1 MNQASRITIMALLAT
16 TTALAQADTAS
27 TSYNHFAGWYE
38 ISVPHSASGRFFY
51 AHKTMLVPVI
61 QRGTNFFTPF
71 VGFEVP
77 FENTDEGLY
86 LKADNSYYE
95 QRATLGYRPETGEY
109 YARITYRPNSYS
121 YASSD
126 RAQDGVV
133 MCVARKID
141 RPSWLPAAADSA
153 PITLDDYLGWFESL
167 YLPSLLKMEVYKENG
182 AYYFRW
188 LDPDNNTDTPAELIP
203 NADGTSF
210 MLDDAFSFCYD
221 TELMRYELSRTPKR
235 EPSMLIRH
243 PLVRIDAP
251 LSNTYATTND
261 ITVIGFPFAKD

>member
-1 MNQASRITIMALLAT
+1 MNQAIRITIMALLAT

-27 TSYNHFAGWYE
+27 TSYDHFSGWYE
-38 ISVPHSASGRFFY
+38 ISVPHSVSGRFFY
-51 AHKTMLVPVI
+51 AHQTMLVPVI
-61 QRGTNFFTPF
+61 PRGTNFFTPF

-95 QRATLGYRPETGEY
+95 QRATLRYRPETGEY
-109 YARITYRPNSYS
+109 YAQITYRPNNYS

-153 PITLDDYLGWFESL
+153 PATLDDYVGWYESL
-167 YLPSLLKMEVYKENG
+167 YLPNLLQMEVYKGNG
-182 AYYFRW
+182 LYYCRW
-188 LDPDNNTDTPAELIP
+188 QDPSNNTDTPTELVP
-203 NADGTSF
+203 AADGTSF
-210 MLDDAFSFCYD
+210 MMDDAFSFCYD
-221 TELMRYELSRTPKR
+221 TELMRYELSREPKR
-235 EPSMLIRH
+235 EPRLLIRH
-243 PLVRIDAP
+243 PLVRIEPP
-251 LSNTYATTND
+251 LPNITPATNA
-261 ITVIGFPFAKD
+261 ITMVGFPFAKD